1 MPCVRMGKV
10 ETALATEIRAW
21 FDRAATADPAEVRT
35 YGTSARGDVVPD
47 RGTDK

>member
-10 ETALATEIRAW
+10 KTALATRAW
-21 FDRAATADPAEVRT
+21 FDRAAAADPAEIRT
-35 YGTSARGDVVPD
+35 YGTSARSDVMPD